1 MNLERHACNS
11 IDSVWRDLGEAYAVK
26 LITQTPRTANNIT
39 SAESKGAAYASCR
52 KSTLKKV
59 FSSHN
64 VSENSMTPEQILRV
78 KLRKIEALFAGAAT
92 PGEKAAAGAAA
103 ERIRERLGK
112 TSGTEKSVELKF
124 SIPDVWSR
132 QLFIALCRRYGLR
145 PFRHRRMH
153 RQSILIKA
161 PQSFMEQVLWPEFQE
176 LNAALIAYLS
186 EITQKVIREE
196 VHKETGEAEEID
208 EPSRIGR

>member
-1 MNLERHACNS
+1 
-11 IDSVWRDLGEAYAVK
+11 
-26 LITQTPRTANNIT
+26 
-39 SAESKGAAYASCR
+39 
-52 KSTLKKV
+52 
-59 FSSHN
+59 
-64 VSENSMTPEQILRV
+64 MTPEQILRD

-112 TSGTEKSVELKF
+112 KSVELKF